1 MSVLLLFCLFTLC
14 SSSVIAIQIVF
25 INIRMKVLQ
34 NGRLTDFQKGQIVCA
49 HLAGA
54 SVPKMATL

>member
-14 SSSVIAIQIVF
+14 SPSVIALQIVF
-25 INIRMKVLQ
+25 MNIRVKVLQ

-49 HLAGA
+49 RLAGA
-54 SVPKMATL
+54 SVPKIATL